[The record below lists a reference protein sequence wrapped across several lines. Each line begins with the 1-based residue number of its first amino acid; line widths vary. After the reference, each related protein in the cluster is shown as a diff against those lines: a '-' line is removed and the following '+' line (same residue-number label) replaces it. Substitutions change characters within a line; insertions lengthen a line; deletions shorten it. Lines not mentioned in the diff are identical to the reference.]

1 MKRLSR
7 EKQMDHIVD
16 NASEAL
22 LELCNTAARVCNE
35 HDSETGHP
43 VIPSVLT
50 TKAVSDLRSA
60 YKVAVAAFGLV
71 SSGEGKFTEPE
82 DKTHLN

>member
-1 MKRLSR
+1 
-7 EKQMDHIVD
+7 MDHIVD
-16 NASEAL
+16 NAAEAL
-22 LELCNTAARVCNE
+22 LELVNTAARVCKE

-43 VIPSVLT
+43 VIPSVPT
-50 TKAVSDLRSA
+50 SEAVTGLRSA

-71 SSGEGKFTEPE
+71 ATGEGEFTEPE

>member
-1 MKRLSR
+1 MA
-7 EKQMDHIVD
+7 DHIVD

-22 LELCNTAARVCNE
+22 LELVNTAARVCNE

-71 SSGEGKFTEPE
+71 SSGEGEFAEPE
-82 DKTHLN
+82 DKSQWN